1 MKRRE
6 FIAIAGGALAS
17 WHLSL
22 RGLQAERMRRVGVL
36 LGWSAGAPQA
46 GPFLAEFKKALTE
59 LGWIEGRNIQI
70 DYRWA
75 ATDADL
81 MRSFAREL
89 IDLRPDVIVG
99 HSTPVV
105 AALHRETSTIPIVFM
120 NVSDPV
126 GSGFIASLAR
136 PGGTITGFI
145 NLESSLGGKWI
156 ELLKEI
162 VPGITRA
169 GLLYNP
175 QTAPQADY
183 YRQPFE
189 AAARSVAIEPFAAVV
204 SSGEDIERIVANIA
218 ADGSSVGLAVMP
230 DIFSA
235 EQQILNLIISLA
247 VRHRVPTVF
256 PYRYMA
262 AAGGLMSYGIDN
274 GDLWRRT
281 PSYVDRLL
289 KGANPADLPVQLPT
303 KFELAVNL
311 RTASGIGV
319 TIPPTLLARADEV
332 IE

>member
-1 MKRRE
+1 MNRRE
-6 FIAIAGGALAS
+6 YITSAGGAVVL
-17 WHLSL
+17 WHLSS
-22 RGLQAERMRRVGVL
+22 RGLGAERVRRVGVL
-36 LGWSAGAPQA
+36 LGWSTGAPQA
-46 GPFLAEFKKALTE
+46 APFLAEFKKALTE
-59 LGWIEGRNIQI
+59 LGWIEGRNIQV

-89 IDLRPDVIVG
+89 IDLKPDVIVG

-126 GSGFIASLAR
+126 GSQFITSLAR
-136 PGGTITGFI
+136 PGGNITGFI

-156 ELLKEI
+156 ELLKE
-162 VPGITRA
+162 VAPGITRA
-169 GLLYNP
+169 GLLFNP

-189 AAARSVAIEPFAAVV
+189 AAARSVGIEPFAAVV
-204 SSGEDIERIVANIA
+204 SSGVDIERVVASIA
-218 ADGSSVGLAVMP
+218 GGSSVGLAVMP

-235 EQQILNLIISLA
+235 EKQILDLIISL
-247 VRHRVPTVF
+247 VSRHRVPTVF

-262 AAGGLMSYGIDN
+262 AAGGLISYGIDN
-274 GDLWRRT
+274 SDLWRRT

-289 KGANPADLPVQLPT
+289 KGENPADLPVQLPT

-311 RTASGIGV
+311 KTAKALGL